1 MDPWIPSRRSTL
13 AWVLY
18 DLANTIFAVA
28 VGSRYFSVWVV
39 DEQAAPD
46 AAFGYTTALAMAV
59 VIVLA
64 PWIGARTDHRGV
76 RKPVLIVTT
85 VVTVAATALLA
96 TFGLVPSLLLY
107 VVGLVGLNLGS
118 VVYDAM
124 LPDVS
129 RADNRGLVSGIGV
142 GIGYIGSFIAIG
154 VGLLLLESR
163 GYAVVFRVEAV
174 LFLLFALPAFLFI
187 RERPRPRQPGSP
199 PAFKAAFAHLFA
211 AWRRARSH
219 DGVARFL
226 IGRFLYAD
234 AANTAFLFVSIFA
247 ITELGF
253 SNRQTDMLAL
263 SAITSA
269 VVTSLTVGA
278 LVDRVGPRRCLH
290 GALYAWMTAVVIAV
304 VAASFGWHQLGWLVG
319 VVGGGATGATWT
331 ADRVYM
337 ARISPPSRY
346 GEFYGLYATVGR
358 FATLLGPIAWS
369 LVADTLGLGRVAAI
383 ATLLVFFV
391 SARIVL
397 AGVTDQPTTVE

>member
-1 MDPWIPSRRSTL
+1 MDPWIPTRRSTF

-39 DEQAAPD
+39 DAQGAPD
-46 AAFGYTTALAMAV
+46 AAFGYTTALAMAI
-59 VIVLA
+59 VIILA

-76 RKPVLIVTT
+76 RKPVLVVTT
-85 VVTVAATALLA
+85 LVTVGATALLA
-96 TFGLVPSLLLY
+96 TFGLVPSLVLY
-107 VVGLVGLNLGS
+107 VVGLVGFNLGS

-154 VGLLLLESR
+154 VGLLLLER
-163 GYAVVFRVEAV
+163 YGYATVFRTEAV

-187 RERPRPRQPGSP
+187 KERPRPRRAGRP
-199 PAFKAAFAHLFA
+199 PAFKAAFGHLFA
-211 AWRRARSH
+211 AWGRARRH

-226 IGRFLYAD
+226 VGRFLYAD

-253 SNRQTDMLAL
+253 SNRQTDVLAL

-269 VVTSLTVGA
+269 VVISLTVGV

-290 GALYAWMTAVVIAV
+290 GALYAWMVAVVLAV
-304 VAASFGWHQLGWLVG
+304 VAASLGWHQLGWLVG

-358 FATLLGPIAWS
+358 FATLLGPVAWS

-383 ATLLVFFV
+383 ATLLLFFV
-391 SARIVL
+391 AARVVL
-397 AGVTDQPTTVE
+397 AGVTDQTAPVD